1 MKLLKYPIQKLKL
14 KKLKK
19 FAGKSK
25 NRRFYSSI
33 KLHEWPFGVSSE
45 TYMTQAAKRKI
56 GHLKFPHPLFKHFFE
71 NFIRYIKWYI
81 YIYYYIYTIYKYIYI
96 YIYIYIYM
104 YIYIYKQDFF
114 IFQFTVFYENFLSSR
129 MVVVGR
135 KFP

>member
-19 FAGKSK
+19 FAGKFK

-81 YIYYYIYTIYKYIYI
+81 YIYIIIYILYINIYILHIYI
-96 YIYIYIYM
+96 YIYV
-104 YIYIYKQDFF
+104 YIYI
-114 IFQFTVFYENFLSSR
+114 
-129 MVVVGR
+129 
-135 KFP
+135 